1 MAQPEKNKKP
11 RNLTLP
17 LVVLLSIS
25 ALMYVSFVYKII
37 KFGP

>member
-1 MAQPEKNKKP
+1 MADIENKKKLGG
-11 RNLTLP
+11 RIAVLLI
-17 LVVLLSIS
+17 LLSIS

>member
-1 MAQPEKNKKP
+1 MAQPEHNKKP

-17 LVVLLSIS
+17 LVILLGIS
-25 ALMYVSFVYKII
+25 ALMYVSFVYKVI

>member
-1 MAQPEKNKKP
+1 MAQPEQDKKP

-17 LVVLLSIS
+17 LVILLGIS

>member
-1 MAQPEKNKKP
+1 MAQPEENKKP
-11 RNLTLP
+11 RSMILP
-17 LVVLLSIS
+17 LVVLLGIS